1 VCHGVDV
8 LQELRLSIKRM
19 IDKLF
24 PWQCGLM
31 RAVSEDHVT
40 TSELIATIDS
50 LVYDD
55 VTAGDDQMQ
64 VSNVITFH

>member
-1 VCHGVDV
+1 
-8 LQELRLSIKRM
+8 M